1 MKPITYVWIWLTELF
16 TVSVI
21 YSVICFFMPDEAIFN
36 WYEEKYGFVI
46 ETKWYNWYTLILY
59 IASIALTSGLIWLT
73 AYLFRKR
80 RAVDIL
86 K

>member
-1 MKPITYVWIWLTELF
+1 
-16 TVSVI
+16 
-21 YSVICFFMPDEAIFN
+21 MPDEAIFN